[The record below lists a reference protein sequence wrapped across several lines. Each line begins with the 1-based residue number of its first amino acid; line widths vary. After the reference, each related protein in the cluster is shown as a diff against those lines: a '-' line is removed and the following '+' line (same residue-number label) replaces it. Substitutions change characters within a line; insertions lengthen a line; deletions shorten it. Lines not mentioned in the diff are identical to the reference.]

1 LIKSANDLHG
11 AGKLKE
17 ARSAI
22 EAAMKIDPAD
32 DFIYSV
38 RRTSCVTL
46 AMWTWELK
54 TGDPLDQ
61 PIDQP
66 LPDPQGR
73 WIIAI
78 APGQPAFFLLK
89 PDAKIFKAARIPA
102 PAAIQSACLVA
113 GHFYVATKDPAR
125 LIELDLASGKSLQSW
140 NPPAIAT
147 SIAVFPSTGTAYF
160 PNRGSIGALNLKTGN
175 AVSTGK
181 DGQTVIGHP
190 AERYL
195 FTAADQGAQAR
206 TLLLDV
212 VHVDVGRL
220 NCRCS
225 RCGCSQNC

>member
-1 LIKSANDLHG
+1 
-11 AGKLKE
+11 
-17 ARSAI
+17 
-22 EAAMKIDPAD
+22 
-32 DFIYSV
+32 
-38 RRTSCVTL
+38 
-46 AMWTWELK
+46 LK

-66 LPDPQGR
+66 LPDPPGR

-89 PDAKIFKAARIPA
+89 PDAKIVKAARIPA

-125 LIELDLASGKSLQSW
+125 LIELDLAAESRCNRGTRRPSPPVSRSSL
-140 NPPAIAT
+140 PPARPT
-147 SIAVFPSTGTAYF
+147 FP
-160 PNRGSIGALNLKTGN
+160 IGALNLKTGN

-195 FTAADQGAQAR
+195 FTATDQGAQAR

-212 VHVDVGRL
+212 VHVDVGQTELSLLSLRL
-220 NCRCS
+220 LAKLLIASKQLVPAAHCVAVASGLDRADPATRNLAAEVFPPS
-225 RCGCSQNC
+225 A